1 MNARR
6 ITSYVAIPFG
16 VLVALTSAQAWS
28 QQKYQ
33 ITSPPSSSAQYVQQH
48 AIDVDDATGHQI
60 RVYEIRYEYPKKDF
74 AFAGV
79 QVLQGLTRGI
89 SDYVG
94 LSGPFTT
101 YTVYTLE
108 DGNKVFSRATG
119 TSMLMTGPN
128 GNSVVKFSAVENY
141 IGGTGRFKGMRGQV
155 LIGGERDVV
164 AKSVTQQS
172 TGEYWIED

>member
-6 ITSYVAIPFG
+6 TTAYVAIPFG
-16 VLVALTSAQAWS
+16 ILVGLMSAQAWS

-33 ITSPPSSSAQYVQQH
+33 IARSPSSSAQYVQQH
-48 AIDVDDATGHQI
+48 AIDVDDAPGHQI

-79 QVLQGLTRGI
+79 QVLQTLTRGI

-108 DGNKVFSRATG
+108 DGNKVFSRGTG
-119 TSMLMTGPN
+119 TSMLTAGAS

-141 IGGTGRFKGMRGQV
+141 LGGTGCFKGIRGQV
-155 LIGGERDVV
+155 LISGERDVV
-164 AKSVTQQS
+164 AKSLTQQS
-172 TGEYWIED
+172 NGEYWIEE

>member
-1 MNARR
+1 MKTFRN
-6 ITSYVAIPFG
+6 TTF
-16 VLVALTSAQAWS
+16 LVALIGSLASVPSGHIWA

-33 ITSPPSSSAQYVQQH
+33 ITRSPSSSSQYVQQH
-48 AIDVDDATGHQI
+48 AIDVDDVAGHQI
-60 RVYEIRYEYPKKDF
+60 RVYEIRSEYPKKDF
-74 AFAGV
+74 SFAGIPV
-79 QVLQGLTRGI
+79 MHSLTRGI

-108 DGNKVFSRATG
+108 DGNKIFSRGAG
-119 TSMLMTGPN
+119 TSLLTTGPS
-128 GNSVVKFSAVENY
+128 GNSVLKFSAVDNY
-141 IGGTGRFKGMRGQV
+141 LGGTGRFKGIRGQV
-155 LIGGERDVV
+155 QISGERDMA